1 MTTDLESTVSR
12 PKGLSRGHF
21 RRVAER
27 GFGDGNNTYAYSC
40 AWFDEHVYIG
50 VTRYTLPLLAKKKYR
65 NIPLDPFPVPM
76 IPMKDMDL
84 RGQIWRYSPARQVWE
99 LAFRSPMIDVQGHK
113 IPLVISFRN
122 MVVFQGKSDPGPA
135 LYTAPTQGLKSTRR
149 VMLRSCDGLNFD
161 EVSQPILK
169 GEYGKWRSFRGLV
182 PFKGRLFT
190 SPAASQDSY
199 ATAMNRPDEY
209 RVCGTA
215 ANVVAGASVRFSDDP
230 ASGKW
235 QQSSL
240 PDFGDPTNGNIF
252 DLAVCGDYLY
262 AGTLNVRE
270 GFQLWRTDGEGP
282 GPHRWE
288 KVLDRGADR
297 GPTNQLVQS
306 FAEFQGDLYLGT
318 AIQNLGR
325 DKINNIGPAG
335 GEVIRV
341 RPDGTWDIV
350 VGEPRH
356 TRQGFKVPTSG
367 LGPGF
372 GMIAN
377 GYFWRMCSHDGA
389 LYVGTGKAVTMWQY
403 TDRGNWPDCLRRILD
418 PPTLERFLE
427 LRGGAELW
435 RTCDGDN
442 WAPVTING
450 FDNRYNNGIRSLL
463 STPKGLFVGTTN
475 LFGPKVAMRYP
486 DGWRYERNPR
496 GGLEVWQG
504 SYEHHC
510 SMQADNIKQDIRTDI
525 HDSPAAALGS
535 EHEQNSDQAD
545 PSEMIMPDDEDFK
558 ADVSLDAVTAAL
570 NNSEL
575 FDPFGRLAVVD
586 ADLEIPSEGV
596 EDDIDRYF
604 QGADAR
610 NVGYW
615 SDGIHTP
622 KDASEH
628 LIHALVSAT
637 FERYGKGHM
646 LSALVIGPGA
656 SGTASALLRLR
667 DNMQVSMLA
676 FDAAGA
682 EELRLSQP
690 RAKVVRSRRGKIKMR
705 DGAFDI
711 VIWVEGPGLAD
722 RVPLLRE
729 IVRVL
734 KPGGTFAAADI
745 LGRQDEAVLSLPVD
759 MVKAYQKDLKEAHL
773 VDVSV
778 ADVTDKTWRPFF
790 DHSRQYFR
798 VKHLFD
804 QIDRQRYERTLEALP
819 GGSHGVN
826 AYVMAFATT
835 DRRAIACD
843 SPMDLR
849 DQVAVIIGGSAGIG
863 LALARD
869 LDNRGCRVVVA
880 SRSPKRVSEATSS
893 LQHAV
898 GFPNC
903 DVTDPEAVNGLF
915 DFVTEQ
921 FGRVDI
927 AVISAGIGRGRN
939 TPVGRMLPV
948 VNMDEAEWD
957 EVLDT
962 NLRGTFLA
970 CRAVAPLMIGQ
981 GEGQIVSIS
990 SARGAVK
997 GQACVSAYC
1006 ASKMAARSMFHSLAA
1021 ELQPHGIRVMSILP
1035 GAVDTTLIAGAM
1047 VGPRGAMQPDDVG
1060 EFIANML
1067 AMPMD
1072 GTMVEPVVVPLG
1084 ADK

>member
-1 MTTDLESTVSR
+1 VTMDCEKTQAR
-12 PKGLSRGHF
+12 PKGLCRGHF

-65 NIPLDPFPVPM
+65 NIPLDPFPVPTL
-76 IPMKDMDL
+76 PMKDMDL

-113 IPLVISFRN
+113 IPLAISFRN

-149 VMLRSCDGLNFD
+149 VMLRSCDGLNFE
-161 EVSQPILK
+161 EVSQPILE

-190 SPAASQDSY
+190 SPAASQQSY

-209 RVCGTA
+209 RVGGTA
-215 ANVVAGASVRFSDDP
+215 ANVAAGASVRCSDDP

-235 QQSSL
+235 EQSSL

-252 DLAVCGDYLY
+252 DMAVCGDYLY

-377 GYFWRMCSHDGA
+377 GYFWRMCAHDGG

-403 TDRGNWPDCLRRILD
+403 TDPENWPDCVRRILD
-418 PPTLERFLE
+418 PPTLDRFLE

-475 LFGPKVAMRYP
+475 LFGPKVATRHP
-486 DGWRYERNPR
+486 DGWRYDDNPR

-504 SYEHHC
+504 SLEHN
-510 SMQADNIKQDIRTDI
+510 SVIEADVDKRDNLADASEPSATADGNQRQEHSVPLNDLEMVISEDEGFTD
-525 HDSPAAALGS
+525 
-535 EHEQNSDQAD
+535 
-545 PSEMIMPDDEDFK
+545 
-558 ADVSLDAVTAAL
+558 DVSLDAVTAAL
-570 NNSEL
+570 NTSEL
-575 FDPFGRLAVVD
+575 FDPFGRLALVD
-586 ADLEIPSEGV
+586 ADLEIPGEMI
-596 EDDIDRYF
+596 EDDIDQYF
-604 QGADAR
+604 QGAETR

-615 SDGIHTP
+615 PDGVNTP
-622 KDASEH
+622 KDASEN
-628 LIHALVSAT
+628 LVGALVAAA
-637 FERYGKGHM
+637 FERYDKGRV
-646 LSALVIGPGA
+646 LSVLAIGSNADGI
-656 SGTASALLRLR
+656 ASALLRLR

-676 FDAAGA
+676 VDAAMA
-682 EELRLSQP
+682 EQLRLSHP
-690 RAKVVRSRRGKIKMR
+690 RAKVVRARRERIKMH
-705 DGAFDI
+705 DETVDI
-711 VIWVEGPGLAD
+711 VVWLEADPPVERISA
-722 RVPLLRE
+722 RE
-729 IVRVL
+729 IARVL
-734 KPGGTFAAADI
+734 KPGGTFAAADF
-745 LGRQDEAVLSLPVD
+745 LGRRDEASRELPSEMVDAYKRGLEKASLVN
-759 MVKAYQKDLKEAHL
+759 VNV
-773 VDVSV
+773 VDV
-778 ADVTDKTWRPFF
+778 TNQTWRPFF

-804 QIDRQRYERTLEALP
+804 QIDRQRYEQTLEALP
-819 GGSHGVN
+819 GGSRGVN
-826 AYVMAFATT
+826 AYVMAFA
-835 DRRAIACD
+835 
-843 SPMDLR
+843 S
-849 DQVAVIIGGSAGIG
+849 
-863 LALARD
+863 
-869 LDNRGCRVVVA
+869 
-880 SRSPKRVSEATSS
+880 KE
-893 LQHAV
+893 
-898 GFPNC
+898 
-903 DVTDPEAVNGLF
+903 
-915 DFVTEQ
+915 
-921 FGRVDI
+921 
-927 AVISAGIGRGRN
+927 
-939 TPVGRMLPV
+939 
-948 VNMDEAEWD
+948 
-957 EVLDT
+957 
-962 NLRGTFLA
+962 
-970 CRAVAPLMIGQ
+970 
-981 GEGQIVSIS
+981 GE
-990 SARGAVK
+990 R
-997 GQACVSAYC
+997 
-1006 ASKMAARSMFHSLAA
+1006 
-1021 ELQPHGIRVMSILP
+1021 
-1035 GAVDTTLIAGAM
+1035 
-1047 VGPRGAMQPDDVG
+1047 
-1060 EFIANML
+1060 
-1067 AMPMD
+1067 
-1072 GTMVEPVVVPLG
+1072 
-1084 ADK
+1084 